1 MWGQPSTKVL
11 QYQRNTA
18 MPQYFWYDDPQNGVY
33 KLCKG
38 NKETYEVKFEEFN
51 PDMTQP
57 PEEEALHQL
66 GKTRF
71 AWTGTIGGKHH
82 CFTPLKACTVEDAKT
97 ELEAIYETLLQRAV
111 TEAQNTLNT
120 LQNEYRS
127 FLAAKERKS

>member
-1 MWGQPSTKVL
+1 MWGQPSSKVL
-11 QYQRNTA
+11 QYQRNIPL
-18 MPQYFWYDDPQNGVY
+18 PQYFWYDDPKNGIY

-66 GKTRF
+66 GTTRF
-71 AWTGTIGGKHH
+71 AWAGTIGGKHH
-82 CFTPLKACTVEDAKT
+82 CFTPMKACTVEDAKI
-97 ELEAIYETLLQRAV
+97 ELETIYEALLQRAV
-111 TEAQNTLNT
+111 TEAQNTLNR

-127 FLAAKERKS
+127 FLAAKERN